1 MLITPNKSRVKALL
15 DNTMM
20 NHATVKDDEIL
31 HLKQS
36 WELSESRL
44 DHHNTKTKLAKSWE
58 RLAKS
63 LLLRA
68 KPQPVLPHARAAKK
82 RMLFA
87 TIRVFYLQA
96 MARLP
101 ADELRARYHRSM
113 LKAGHCY
120 GPLDP
125 VSNIIVNTIWYD
137 QAAFSQ
143 SKPCTL
149 QMISTKCLMR
159 IVARSFYGLL
169 SFLCTRYPDC
179 SPDQAMGWLQ
189 MANADLRIV
198 DPALGYMS
206 NKITRTDNISMSFCC
221 NLPQQVGIGCLCF
234 RAEASRRSVTP
245 SAGVHEA
252 YAAAAAAAFHPAPL
266 AQQELLA
273 SPDNLAKLGFVY
285 LHALQHGD
293 RLCSDDVTLI
303 SLLFRKRHFELRH
316 QQQPEPK
323 RLCNDAY
330 IALCHRRFKFWL
342 HHDLVCKNVEVAL
355 ATFNLDKVHKYR
367 LHFICGVNECVSGLE
382 YGPVRSNSPWRIY
395 KYNHSHINFLAI
407 CDDPQS
413 ANDPATLFFAECS
426 NYSVHEESWGIPVV
440 SPHRDTELV
449 RCIYC
454 ESKGTRIVHP
464 GEKSFHGRDT
474 EFEKVMR
481 GERLFPGL
489 QRGSYSNI
497 RLAERIDADW
507 VDNLEE
513 DCIYIT
519 ACAADNDRRVN
530 PLNYPP
536 MYRERVLPC
545 CEAASDRS

>member
-1 MLITPNKSRVKALL
+1 MFQRSLDGLVAFLTCLFPYLPEVEALRYLDAAGADALVAARLIVNRRGMEQSFVVDSGATALL

-36 WELSESRL
+36 WELAESRL

-87 TIRVFYLQA
+87 TIRGFYLQA

-221 NLPQQVGIGCLCF
+221 NLP
-234 RAEASRRSVTP
+234 
-245 SAGVHEA
+245 
-252 YAAAAAAAFHPAPL
+252 
-266 AQQELLA
+266 
-273 SPDNLAKLGFVY
+273 
-285 LHALQHGD
+285 LQHGD

-426 NYSVHEESWGIPVV
+426 NYSVHEESWCIPVV

-497 RLAERIDADW
+497 RLAERTDADW

>member
-1 MLITPNKSRVKALL
+1 VEARLAGDLKMLITPNKSRVKALL

-36 WELSESRL
+36 WELAESRL

-68 KPQPVLPHARAAKK
+68 KPQPVLPHVRAAKK

-87 TIRVFYLQA
+87 TIRGFYLQA

-221 NLPQQVGIGCLCF
+221 NLPLQVGIGCLCF
-234 RAEASRRSVTP
+234 RAEASRRSVTRLP
-245 SAGVHEA
+245 VSTK
-252 YAAAAAAAFHPAPL
+252 L
-266 AQQELLA
+266 MLL
-273 SPDNLAKLGFVY
+273 
-285 LHALQHGD
+285 
-293 RLCSDDVTLI
+293 RL
-303 SLLFRKRHFELRH
+303 LLLSTQRRLR
-316 QQQPEPK
+316 
-323 RLCNDAY
+323 
-330 IALCHRRFKFWL
+330 
-342 HHDLVCKNVEVAL
+342 
-355 ATFNLDKVHKYR
+355 
-367 LHFICGVNECVSGLE
+367 S
-382 YGPVRSNSPWRIY
+382 
-395 KYNHSHINFLAI
+395 
-407 CDDPQS
+407 
-413 ANDPATLFFAECS
+413 
-426 NYSVHEESWGIPVV
+426 
-440 SPHRDTELV
+440 
-449 RCIYC
+449 
-454 ESKGTRIVHP
+454 
-464 GEKSFHGRDT
+464 KSFSHHLTTWLSLGLYIC
-474 EFEKVMR
+474 MR
-481 GERLFPGL
+481 CSTVT
-489 QRGSYSNI
+489 GSALTMS
-497 RLAERIDADW
+497 
-507 VDNLEE
+507 
-513 DCIYIT
+513 
-519 ACAADNDRRVN
+519 
-530 PLNYPP
+530 P
-536 MYRERVLPC
+536 
-545 CEAASDRS
+545 

>member
-149 QMISTKCLMR
+149 QMISTKCLM
-159 IVARSFYGLL
+159 
-169 SFLCTRYPDC
+169 
-179 SPDQAMGWLQ
+179 
-189 MANADLRIV
+189 
-198 DPALGYMS
+198 
-206 NKITRTDNISMSFCC
+206 
-221 NLPQQVGIGCLCF
+221 
-234 RAEASRRSVTP
+234 
-245 SAGVHEA
+245 
-252 YAAAAAAAFHPAPL
+252 
-266 AQQELLA
+266 
-273 SPDNLAKLGFVY
+273 
-285 LHALQHGD
+285 
-293 RLCSDDVTLI
+293 
-303 SLLFRKRHFELRH
+303 
-316 QQQPEPK
+316 
-323 RLCNDAY
+323 
-330 IALCHRRFKFWL
+330 
-342 HHDLVCKNVEVAL
+342 
-355 ATFNLDKVHKYR
+355 
-367 LHFICGVNECVSGLE
+367 
-382 YGPVRSNSPWRIY
+382 
-395 KYNHSHINFLAI
+395 
-407 CDDPQS
+407 
-413 ANDPATLFFAECS
+413 
-426 NYSVHEESWGIPVV
+426 
-440 SPHRDTELV
+440 
-449 RCIYC
+449 
-454 ESKGTRIVHP
+454 
-464 GEKSFHGRDT
+464 
-474 EFEKVMR
+474 
-481 GERLFPGL
+481 
-489 QRGSYSNI
+489 
-497 RLAERIDADW
+497 
-507 VDNLEE
+507 
-513 DCIYIT
+513 
-519 ACAADNDRRVN
+519 
-530 PLNYPP
+530 
-536 MYRERVLPC
+536 
-545 CEAASDRS
+545 

>member
-15 DNTMM
+15 ENTMM

-87 TIRVFYLQA
+87 TIRGFYLQA

-221 NLPQQVGIGCLCF
+221 NLPLQVGIGCLCF

-355 ATFNLDKVHKYR
+355 ATFNLDKVWFLQVDPPLFLLYMLSLKCPINSLRLCLWLKVHKYR

-426 NYSVHEESWGIPVV
+426 NYSVHEESWCIPVV
-440 SPHRDTELV
+440 SPHRDTGMLW
-449 RCIYC
+449 
-454 ESKGTRIVHP
+454 S
-464 GEKSFHGRDT
+464 
-474 EFEKVMR
+474 
-481 GERLFPGL
+481 
-489 QRGSYSNI
+489 
-497 RLAERIDADW
+497 
-507 VDNLEE
+507 
-513 DCIYIT
+513 
-519 ACAADNDRRVN
+519 
-530 PLNYPP
+530 
-536 MYRERVLPC
+536 
-545 CEAASDRS
+545 